1 MRYEKGLI
9 AMGDLTEVTR
19 IVNELNDIESKKE
32 GKAYEERLK
41 LLDSQTILWKELY
54 GHVCEVICSFD

>member
-1 MRYEKGLI
+1 MS
-9 AMGDLTEVTR
+9 DLTEVTR
-19 IVNELNDIESKKE
+19 IVNELNNIENKKE

-54 GHVCEVICSFD
+54 GYVCEVICIFD

>member
-1 MRYEKGLI
+1 MS
-9 AMGDLTEVTR
+9 DLTEVTR
-19 IVNELNDIESKKE
+19 IVNELNGIENKKE

-41 LLDSQTILWKELY
+41 LLDSQASLWKELY